1 MNREVRCCTGL
12 DDYPRSSH
20 PSRQERH
27 VDLYCWMLLASKS
40 LVSIAAT
47 LGVPQQVLFHPSGT
61 LQRPA
66 LVPQDPVRWRPRHC
80 RGCQL

>member
-1 MNREVRCCTGL
+1 MKACAIVQALPTRFMAWVTREVCCCTGL

-47 LGVPQQVLFHPSGT
+47 LGVPKQVL
-61 LQRPA
+61 L
-66 LVPQDPVRWRPRHC
+66 
-80 RGCQL
+80 